1 LKTNGLQPINDNLL
15 VIFNELMMKMGIS
28 RKVEIFESNQTFSP
42 IVIGNLKPYILLPIS
57 LATNLNIRQLEAI
70 LAHELAHIKRYDFL
84 INIIQTFIEI
94 LFFFNPSVWWI
105 SQQIRQEREHCCDDL
120 SLSITGDKMLLV
132 SALSQ
137 IESYRNNN
145 PYSMAF
151 GKKKMPLLNRV
162 KRILGVEIHKNQ
174 NTENIIIMTVVTVIL
189 GSLFLFRGEDLK
201 AQISNL
207 SIKDNVFASSTNQN
221 FLTGIEN
228 KQQQAE
234 VRRDTNVVVEN
245 SQESSGNIML
255 IDGGEGNNYLKSS
268 SRTSS
273 FRIDK
278 NGQIYVDGKKYDASP
293 ELLSKIKPYLKKMDL
308 LGFEMDEYGREMDKY
323 GKEMNIYGKKM
334 NEAMDKYGKQMEEQG
349 KLLDME
355 VKLQTKYSL
364 KASLAQLDGEKTDME
379 KLRKLE
385 KEQEIKVKAISDEME
400 RLGKEMEKSGAK
412 MGEFSKPMEDAGKK
426 MEIEGEKMEIVGKKM
441 EALSEEIISFLPN
454 ELKEKIKQ
462 IERERK

>member
-1 LKTNGLQPINDNLL
+1 
-15 VIFNELMMKMGIS
+15 
-28 RKVEIFESNQTFSP
+28 
-42 IVIGNLKPYILLPIS
+42 
-57 LATNLNIRQLEAI
+57 
-70 LAHELAHIKRYDFL
+70 
-84 INIIQTFIEI
+84 
-94 LFFFNPSVWWI
+94 
-105 SQQIRQEREHCCDDL
+105 
-120 SLSITGDKMLLV
+120 
-132 SALSQ
+132 
-137 IESYRNNN
+137 
-145 PYSMAF
+145 MAF

-174 NTENIIIMTVVTVIL
+174 NTENIIIMTVITVIL